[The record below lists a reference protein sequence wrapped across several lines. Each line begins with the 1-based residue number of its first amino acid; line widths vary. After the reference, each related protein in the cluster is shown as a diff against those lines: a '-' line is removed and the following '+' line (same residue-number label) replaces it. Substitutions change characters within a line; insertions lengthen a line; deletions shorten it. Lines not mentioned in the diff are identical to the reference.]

1 MTANQRKPTTSKD
14 KDILA
19 TSKSK
24 AVAKKT
30 ALVLRYIIPPLSL
43 GLSRLYLPKPPA
55 PHLFKSNTPPSD
67 HEVNLIFAAIT
78 LAAQKQER
86 IISTKCNRHTVHGH
100 QLEWIRVF
108 ITCYRAIMSSIRRLP
123 AEVLQHTFGYLI
135 PPQPLSFAV
144 DPRRAVSQVCRF
156 WRTSAISSSSLWGVL
171 PIVHLSKSRL
181 RTWDTDVWRELLFR
195 SGNSPLTVDIRRNKS
210 TEWDID
216 DNNHALVVL
225 LTSHSRWK
233 NLSFTATPATVM

>member
-86 IISTKCNRHTVHGH
+86 IIDKVQQAHGGTWPPIGMDTCLHHLLPGYYVVHPPSTGR
-100 QLEWIRVF
+100 
-108 ITCYRAIMSSIRRLP
+108 
-123 AEVLQHTFGYLI
+123 
-135 PPQPLSFAV
+135 
-144 DPRRAVSQVCRF
+144 
-156 WRTSAISSSSLWGVL
+156 
-171 PIVHLSKSRL
+171 
-181 RTWDTDVWRELLFR
+181 
-195 SGNSPLTVDIRRNKS
+195 
-210 TEWDID
+210 
-216 DNNHALVVL
+216 
-225 LTSHSRWK
+225 
-233 NLSFTATPATVM
+233 SFTTHIWLSNPSAAPFFCCGSSEGCFSSVLFLENERHFLFVTLGCATDCPPE